1 MSYLS
6 GVRREEKEMARYEEI
21 RAELGRLYVL
31 ALAAAGY
38 EARIAR
44 LEAEAAVI
52 LHLEGL

>member
-1 MSYLS
+1 
-6 GVRREEKEMARYEEI
+6 MARYEEI

-52 LHLEGL
+52 LHLEGV